1 MNFNRKDY
9 HETFSKLI
17 SNTEKGYAR
26 TQKTSSH
33 TTKPIKVKLLKE
45 FAINVI
51 VSVWCDAADTNTIKR
66 LA

>member
-45 FAINVI
+45 FAINVV
-51 VSVWCDAADTNTIKR
+51 VSV
-66 LA
+66 